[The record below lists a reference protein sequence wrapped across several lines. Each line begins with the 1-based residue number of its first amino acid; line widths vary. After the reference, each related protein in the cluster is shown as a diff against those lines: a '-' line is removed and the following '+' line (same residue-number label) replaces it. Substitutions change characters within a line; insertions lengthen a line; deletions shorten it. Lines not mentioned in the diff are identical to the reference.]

1 MSSVSCGQR
10 SPGFGGD
17 LCPLRLQKPLQHR
30 VNALNK
36 LWLVVNTRVY
46 VMVKDKVKR
55 AIVQLGVF
63 DIVDF
68 ELEVGWDPAG
78 LDSPP
83 MTVEEAEVH
92 LRSA

>member
-1 MSSVSCGQR
+1 LAGIY
-10 SPGFGGD
+10 
-17 LCPLRLQKPLQHR
+17 PLRLQKPLQHR

-36 LWLVVNTRVY
+36 LCPVGNTRVY

-55 AIVQLGVF
+55 AIVQPGVF

-78 LDSPP
+78 LDTPP
-83 MTVEEAEVH
+83 
-92 LRSA
+92 